1 MSMLRCRRHGERGP
15 LVVVIHGGPGA
26 AGYMAPVAR
35 ELSNEFRVI
44 EPLQRGSRDGPLTVA
59 RHVEDLRDVLLHEAR
74 GERPALV
81 GSSWGAMLALAFAAA
96 HPELAG
102 PLLLIGS
109 GTFDPA
115 SRARLKELIAERMTG
130 DLARRLEVVERE
142 ITDPDARLEARADII
157 TETYCFDPL
166 TLDLEGEPVDAAA
179 NEQTWADMLR
189 LQADGTYPAAFS
201 AITSPVLLVHGDYDP
216 HPGPMVRDSLAP
228 HVRSLVYREL
238 PRCGHYP
245 WIERHARD
253 AFYALARQWLHAV
266 SDQPRH
272 F

>member
-81 GSSWGAMLALAFAAA
+81 GSSWGAMLALAFAAG
-96 HPELAG
+96 HPGLAG
-102 PLLLIGS
+102 ARVLIGW
-109 GTFDPA
+109 GTLDPA
-115 SRARLKELIAERMTG
+115 ARARVKGSI
-130 DLARRLEVVERE
+130 
-142 ITDPDARLEARADII
+142 
-157 TETYCFDPL
+157 
-166 TLDLEGEPVDAAA
+166 AAA